1 MQIHCLIF
9 PLKEL
14 VLGFQTKSI
23 KAEDIGNYAFPGDT
37 K

>member
-1 MQIHCLIF
+1 MTF
-9 PLKEL
+9 MDS
-14 VLGFQTKSI
+14 LGFQTKRI